1 MFINCILEIKKEENW
16 IQDADFGPAVIE
28 NINVIA
34 KVLDYQRIC
43 LTAVEKLDA
52 NNTLVKQYPTEYFD
66 KKINSLECERLE
78 VETMMKPPSNSPK
91 KIPEGVML

>member
-1 MFINCILEIKKEENW
+1 MYCIVEIKKEENW